1 MEVSPRGLRLVSTTN
16 DSAVATVKYKYIR
29 TYAKSGNE
37 KVIVTIGQRNDS
49 GGGQLI
55 LQTSVTREL
64 FSMIHR
70 NIKVLRAAMEKAR
83 DSKTQNEVEDITE
96 RQKKKESE
104 SRFRRGMRSR
114 SMVYELQPLPRQ
126 RSTMSDTSKHISC
139 PPINEDMD
147 LMQMEGFD
155 NDQEF
160 EDLQQFIDSL
170 DPLLQ
175 KSSETDITTTSKP
188 DSLEGLSSVVLD
200 VPTLPSDSSG
210 FYDLASP
217 VVEGFEDSFTS
228 GEQPASHTNTTD
240 PFAHV
245 TDPFIVPSQV
255 SFYNSKEDIFQNFQ
269 DNTSPHKTSTP
280 IHMTHSSSFDAGF
293 SSKNSFTSN
302 SITKLKPATTNPFKS
317 SDVEQD
323 IQDIHITSENT
334 DNIYARPK
342 KPPKNRMSKAEF
354 DKVWDEITADLPS
367 IP

>member
-1 MEVSPRGLRLVSTTN
+1 MEVSPRGLRLVSTTS
-16 DSAVATVKYKYIR
+16 DTAVATVKYKHIR

-37 KVIVTIGQRNDS
+37 RIIVTIGNRNDS

-83 DSKTQNEVEDITE
+83 DSETQNEVEDITE
-96 RQKKKESE
+96 KQKKKESE
-104 SRFRRGMRSR
+104 SRLRRGMRSR
-114 SMVYELQPLPRQ
+114 SMSYELQPLPRQ

-139 PPINEDMD
+139 PPINEDVD
-147 LMQMEGFD
+147 LIQMEGFD

-160 EDLQQFIDSL
+160 QDLQQFIDSL

-175 KSSETDITTTSKP
+175 KSSETDTTTSKP
-188 DSLEGLSSVVLD
+188 DSLEGLSSVILE
-200 VPTLPSDSSG
+200 VPTLPSNSSG
-210 FYDLASP
+210 FYDSAGP
-217 VVEGFEDSFTS
+217 VVERFEDSFTS
-228 GEQPASHTNTTD
+228 GEQPTSHTNTTD

-245 TDPFIVPSQV
+245 TDPFIVPSQG

-269 DNTSPHKTSTP
+269 DSRSPHKTSTP
-280 IHMTHSSSFDAGF
+280 IHMTHSSSFDGGF
-293 SSKNSFTSN
+293 SSNNSFTSN
-302 SITKLKPATTNPFKS
+302 SISKLKPATTNSFKS

-323 IQDIHITSENT
+323 IQDLHLASGNT
-334 DNIYARPK
+334 DNIYVRPK